1 MNKHDYKNY
10 CVITSDMLD
19 LTSTE
24 VVTICQTAMQ
34 VFAPNGHTIKGVVPV
49 SYVHDLYALDGTAP
63 VGRPRYLL
71 VEPTKASNRVLIVSL
86 TSKPE

>member
-19 LTSTE
+19 LTQTE
-24 VVTICQTAMQ
+24 VVTICQTAMK

-49 SYVHDLYALDGTAP
+49 SYVHDLYALDNVSPA
-63 VGRPRYLL
+63 GRPRYLL
-71 VEPTKASNRVLIVSL
+71 VEPTKACNRVLLVSL

>member
-19 LTSTE
+19 LTQTE
-24 VVTICQTAMQ
+24 VVTICQTAMK

-49 SYVHDLYALDGTAP
+49 SYVHDLYALDDVSPA
-63 VGRPRYLL
+63 GRPRYLL
-71 VEPTKASNRVLIVSL
+71 VEPTKACNRVLLVSL

>member
-1 MNKHDYKNY
+1 MNKYDYKNY
-10 CVITSDMLD
+10 CVITSDMLN
-19 LTSTE
+19 LTETE

-63 VGRPRYLL
+63 FGRPRYLM
-71 VEPTKASNRVLIVSL
+71 VEPTKVCNRVLIVTQ